1 MSCERD
7 CNQGRHCPARLTH
20 GQLGCEGP
28 APNAS
33 ASANGNGNGNGRI
46 DTTQLKPVAFWFA
59 PGVIDATGDGASRLG
74 DAAPAQPAWR
84 RWGQLAA
91 AAVLL
96 SLALGLASGWVV
108 GLLQAGV
115 L

>member
-7 CNQGRHCPARLTH
+7 CHQGRRCPARLSG
-20 GQLGCEGP
+20 GQQGCEGP
-28 APNAS
+28 TPRAA
-33 ASANGNGNGNGRI
+33 AHGNGRI
-46 DTTQLKPVAFWFA
+46 DTTQLKPGAFWFA
-59 PGVIDATGDGASRLG
+59 PGVIDGTGDGASRLG

>member
-7 CNQGRHCPARLTH
+7 CNQGRHCPARLTR
-20 GQLGCEGP
+20 GQLGCEAAERHADGH
-28 APNAS
+28 
-33 ASANGNGNGNGRI
+33 GNGRI
-46 DTTQLKPVAFWFA
+46 DTTQLKPGAFWFA

-84 RWGQLAA
+84 RWGELAA